1 MCKLKNILKIKNLV
15 KMEEKEKYDY
25 NRIIIIGNG
34 FDKAL
39 NLPTSYSEFV
49 LDYLKNCCIKS
60 LCGRFESKLLTLE
73 FPEEYSVEGIEQRIL
88 GTLYK
93 DELLDLCRN
102 IDLRFKKKGDI
113 LTKILENQSIGN
125 WVDIEAIY
133 FNLLLYKLD
142 KINKQPA
149 LSRNYQEIISLNE
162 EFEELTRELENYIKR
177 VDDSFRYSPEDTLM
191 YDLMDDLLTKE
202 YRSDMSSKHQKQE
215 TSNPSKLLFVNF
227 NYTNTLNKV
236 LKSLPLKTVDIL
248 HIHGNVND
256 STNGIIFGY
265 GDDIH
270 SRYKEL
276 EEENNDEI
284 LKYIKSFYYTYTN
297 NYQRLIDFILD
308 EKYEVC
314 IVGHS
319 CGLSDRTLLKTIFE
333 EFNCI
338 SIKIYTYQGAKEH
351 FNKAIAVS
359 RHCENKAQMRHK
371 IIPFDKHATIPQ
383 RKS

>member
-1 MCKLKNILKIKNLV
+1 
-15 KMEEKEKYDY
+15 MEEKEKYSY
-25 NRIIIIGNG
+25 NRIVILGNG

-39 NLPTSYSEFV
+39 NLPTSYSEFI
-49 LDYLKNCCIKS
+49 LEYLKNSCITS
-60 LCGRFESKLLTLE
+60 LYGKFESKLLTLE

-88 GTLYK
+88 GASYK

-133 FNLLLYKLD
+133 FNLLLFKLD

-177 VDDSFRYSPEDTLM
+177 VDNSFRYSPEDTLM
-191 YDLMDDLLTKE
+191 YDIMDDLMSKE
-202 YRSDMSSKHQKQE
+202 YRSDMSSKHQRQE
-215 TSNPSKLLFVNF
+215 TSDPSKLLFVNF

-236 LKSLPLKTVDIL
+236 LKFSHRTTFDIL

-256 STNGIIFGY
+256 SANGIIFGY
-265 GDDIH
+265 GDDVH

-276 EEENNDEI
+276 EEENNDDI
-284 LKYIKSFYYTYTN
+284 LKYIKSFYYTYSN
-297 NYQRLIDFILD
+297 NYQRLVDFILD
-308 EKYEVC
+308 EKYEVY

-333 EFNCI
+333 DQNCI
-338 SIKIYTYQGAKEH
+338 SIKIYTYQGANEH
-351 FNKAIAVS
+351 FYKTIAVS
-359 RHCENKAQMRHK
+359 RHCENKALMRHK
-371 IIPFDKHATIPQ
+371 IIPFDIHAVIPQ
-383 RKS
+383 RKN

>member
-1 MCKLKNILKIKNLV
+1 VYVEKNILKSKNLG
-15 KMEEKEKYDY
+15 KMEEKEKYSY

-49 LDYLKNCCIKS
+49 LEYLKKSCIKS
-60 LCGRFESKLLTLE
+60 LSCEFKSKLLTLK
-73 FPEEYSVEGIEQRIL
+73 FPEEYSTEGIEQMIL
-88 GTLYK
+88 RTSNK
-93 DELLDLCRN
+93 DELIDLCRSLN
-102 IDLRFKKKGDI
+102 LRFIKKSEL
-113 LTKILENQSIGN
+113 LTKILEKQSIGN

-133 FNLLLYKLD
+133 FNLLLLKLD
-142 KINKQPA
+142 IIKKHPA
-149 LSRNYQEIISLNE
+149 LGRNYQDIITLNE
-162 EFEELTRELENYIKR
+162 EFEELTRELENYIKH
-177 VDDSFRYSPEDTLM
+177 VDNSFRYSPQDPLM
-191 YDLMDDLLTKE
+191 YDLMDEFLTKDH
-202 YRSDMSSKHQKQE
+202 RSDMSIKHQGEE
-215 TSNPSKLLFVNF
+215 TSDPSNLLFVNF
-227 NYTNTLNKV
+227 NYTSTLNKV
-236 LKSLPLKTVDIL
+236 LNSFAKQPVDIL

-256 STNGIIFGY
+256 PANGIIFGY

-333 EFNCI
+333 DPNCI
-338 SIKIYTYQGAKEH
+338 SIKIYTYQGANEH
-351 FNKAIAVS
+351 FYKTIAVS
-359 RHCENKAQMRHK
+359 RHCENKALMRHK
-371 IIPFDKHATIPQ
+371 IIPFDIHAVIPQ
-383 RKS
+383 RKN